1 MLRQSTELLVGIPK
15 TVLDGLLHHHSD
27 EPWTDGAVCVSVILG
42 LCEGKTRS
50 FADYAR
56 LWNWNVKS
64 DDAGRKRVS
73 RAWPEIIRNVLSW
86 IMGSDR
92 AVDSRENLIACI
104 PDDWWELADINRP
117 ATDSTPERDV
127 RQNVQTES
135 ESQVP
140 VQAVPATRDDVEYV
154 DDQQTL
160 IIMLIERGIGR
171 RLAEFLVVRYPGR
184 ILSQIKHL
192 RHLTAT
198 GHAPTSPVA
207 WLITAIQDSDRLP
220 PEVAETT

>member
-1 MLRQSTELLVGIPK
+1 MGRLAAIQARLVEEYLVDLHIGQSTELVGIPT
-15 TVLDGLLHHHSD
+15 TVLDGLLPKAHHPK
-27 EPWTDGAVCVSVILG
+27 EPWQDGAVSVSVLLD

-50 FADYAR
+50 FTDYAR

-86 IMGSDR
+86 IVGSDR

-117 ATDSTPERDV
+117 ATDSIPDDHQRDV
-127 RQNVQTES
+127 QGNVQTES

-140 VQAVPATRDDVEYV
+140 VQAVPATRDDAEYV
-154 DDQQTL
+154 DDQRTL
-160 IIMLIERGIGR
+160 IVTLIERGIGQPV
-171 RLAEFLVVRYPGR
+171 AELLVVQYPGQ
-184 ILSQIKHL
+184 ILS
-192 RHLTAT
+192 TC
-198 GHAPTSPVA
+198 
-207 WLITAIQDSDRLP
+207 AI
-220 PEVAETT
+220 